1 MILLNHALAISNK
14 IDGATTFLSFLPEK
28 QPEFSFLPPPVL
40 IVAVSSLMH
49 STLSAETH
57 SQVNVLHPVQWK
69 HQVFKYDLSGS
80 SVLIN

>member
-40 IVAVSSLMH
+40 IVAVSS
-49 STLSAETH
+49 
-57 SQVNVLHPVQWK
+57 QVNVLHPVQRK

-80 SVLIN
+80 SVLIYLFIFYVN